1 MLSGKLWLTN
11 SSTGQFKAALI
22 LRKKPQK
29 THHFESPVSKA
40 LGLEKMNYRKC
51 LDDAVSLV
59 EDCESN
65 LPSLKQLYET
75 SLEKKKVDSI
85 LLVRVK
91 NTLENLR
98 SSLDFCAQ
106 AIVIKYSNKKP
117 KRIYF
122 PYATLN
128 TPKEKFENDN
138 RIEKALPDL
147 KIKRPD
153 LFDTIIAM
161 QHFSHEGAKWFPQ
174 FMALNNKNK
183 HVHLVPNEITEG
195 VVLEVDGSKIYAKS
209 ISLGKTGSISTTKG
223 VLKGPLNITPQN
235 VAEYADMCVA
245 KAAYWESIF
254 IDGYGFPMNAYEFN
268 SHCVRAISSVVK
280 QFSGAMP

>member
-1 MLSGKLWLTN
+1 
-11 SSTGQFKAALI
+11 
-22 LRKKPQK
+22 
-29 THHFESPVSKA
+29 
-40 LGLEKMNYRKC
+40 MNYRKC

-65 LPSLKQLYET
+65 LPSLKKLYDI
-75 SLEKKKVDSI
+75 SLEKKNIDGT

-98 SSLDFCAQ
+98 SALDFCAQ
-106 AIVIKYSNKKP
+106 AMVLKYSNKKP

-128 TPKEKFENDN
+128 TTKEEFEKWN
-138 RIEKALPDL
+138 RIENALPDL
-147 KIKRPD
+147 KSKRPD
-153 LFDTIIAM
+153 LFDIIMAM
-161 QHFSHEGAKWFPQ
+161 QYFSHEGAKWFPQ
-174 FMALNNKNK
+174 FMELNNKNK

-195 VVLEVDGSKIYAKS
+195 VVLEIDGSKIYAKG
-209 ISLGKTGSISTTKG
+209 ISLGESGSITTSKG

-235 VAEYADMCVA
+235 VGDYADMGVA

-254 IDGYGFPMNAYEFN
+254 IEGYGFPMNANEFI

-280 QFSGAMP
+280 QFSAEMP